1 MVLGGGGEQKE
12 CPPLTGA
19 EGLAGSALGC
29 PVPPPS
35 LQPVLLQQTFPRAYV
50 DTALGDQGCGRRRG
64 NGLGAPRG
72 GRRQE
77 IKPAGGREVMED
89 FLEVQAPK
97 LGLKGWRGAPRVKG
111 GG

>member
-1 MVLGGGGEQKE
+1 MYEQE
-12 CPPLTGA
+12 CLLVTGA

-35 LQPVLLQQTFPRAYV
+35 L
-50 DTALGDQGCGRRRG
+50 GDQGCGRRRG

-72 GRRQE
+72 DRRQE
-77 IKPAGGREVMED
+77 IKAAGGREVMED
-89 FLEVQAPK
+89 SLEVQPPK
-97 LGLKGWRGAPRVKG
+97 LGLKGWRGALQVKG